1 MVSLCITG
9 IFTQVP
15 FSTVFP
21 ATRIPNWFKH
31 RRKGHTI
38 RIKASP
44 NWYSNNFLGFAV
56 SAVMYIGN
64 SSSTYCNL
72 DSHDHNLESGSSR
85 IYSFIDDHMRELEF
99 TRGDHLW
106 LAYIPSVFSF
116 KWSRINFTFHA
127 DNWFCMVKYCGI
139 CPMYIK
145 SSSSDEY
152 DNDWNYSRAVMIVM
166 REILVEVSFL
176 ISFNIMQWTEAPK
189 KPQVEEAC
197 RKM

>member
-1 MVSLCITG
+1 MFSLCITG

-31 RRKGHTI
+31 HRKGHTI

-44 NWYSNNFLGFAV
+44 NWYSNNFLGFSV

-64 SSSTYCNL
+64 SSK
-72 DSHDHNLESGSSR
+72 LEVVTSMIMIG
-85 IYSFIDDHMRELEF
+85 I
-99 TRGDHLW
+99 
-106 LAYIPSVFSF
+106 IP
-116 KWSRINFTFHA
+116 
-127 DNWFCMVKYCGI
+127 
-139 CPMYIK
+139 
-145 SSSSDEY
+145 
-152 DNDWNYSRAVMIVM
+152 AVMIVM